1 LPTSLRHSGPRP
13 DLPGR
18 HSWLENYP
26 GFPQGISG
34 ADLAAAIHEQA
45 IRFGAEILIGVELSQ
60 VEPGHTP
67 VRLRVAQRLRLPNPH
82 TAVVAPGVHYRRLD
96 APGIE
101 RLVGS
106 GVYYGS
112 APAEARTY
120 RGGQV
125 AIVGAANSAGQAA
138 IDLADHAARV
148 TLFVRGNSLSKNM
161 SHYLAERIEATA
173 NITVRLNSR
182 VAGAEGDDRL
192 ETLVVAETGDEI
204 RVPADALFILIGAAP
219 LTNVSEGWL
228 RRDEHGFLDDR
239 PRSARRRRPIGVAAP
254 ARPAAARIEPA
265 RRVCRRR
272 RTSRLGQARRQRGR

>member
-112 APAEARTY
+112 ACGCREVRSGLSPELARGRATSN
-120 RGGQV
+120 R
-125 AIVGAANSAGQAA
+125 ASRIGASGYVSFTRAREYQITPS
-138 IDLADHAARV
+138 LARV
-148 TLFVRGNSLSKNM
+148 G
-161 SHYLAERIEATA
+161 
-173 NITVRLNSR
+173 
-182 VAGAEGDDRL
+182 
-192 ETLVVAETGDEI
+192 
-204 RVPADALFILIGAAP
+204 
-219 LTNVSEGWL
+219 
-228 RRDEHGFLDDR
+228 
-239 PRSARRRRPIGVAAP
+239 
-254 ARPAAARIEPA
+254 
-265 RRVCRRR
+265 
-272 RTSRLGQARRQRGR
+272 